1 MIASNREGLPLFRYH
16 TCCNYLSLKTYLHI
30 FPTLF
35 YQISHIKNLKCK
47 WHSSKLTAVCVS
59 CVGLWGPPMTR
70 FCRCCGYCLRL
81 VLGECPGLGP
91 CESWGEPPNENL
103 PICRED
109 RLVGE
114 SVDGL
119 TAWGLC
125 TSKSTSCIN
134 KSSLHEIAVYNTNI
148 FFSVYALWENN
159 KQGVSSV
166 KDNSQFQQIIQ
177 NNYKARYEVLQR
189 FIVVFAFLFFCIC

>member
-1 MIASNREGLPLFRYH
+1 MLQLLVTQPMY
-16 TCCNYLSLKTYLHI
+16 THI
-30 FPTLF
+30 FPTIF
-35 YQISHIKNLKCK
+35 YEISHIQNLKCK
-47 WHSSKLTAVCVS
+47 WYSSKLTAVCVS

-125 TSKSTSCIN
+125 TRKSTSCIN
-134 KSSLHEIAVYNTNI
+134 KSWSHKIKVYDTNNS
-148 FFSVYALWENN
+148 FSTSLWENN
-159 KQGVSSV
+159 E
-166 KDNSQFQQIIQ
+166 DW
-177 NNYKARYEVLQR
+177 
-189 FIVVFAFLFFCIC
+189 